1 MPLISV
7 NSASFC
13 ELEPILEQVATQT
26 GYEVMGDDEL
36 IRRAADKN
44 REDISYIHTIFLNR
58 KKPSGRLLK
67 QRYLALAKVKTAL
80 ANSLLLEKIIIHG
93 LCSMMVPPDFSHIL
107 KVGIMADEKFRG
119 AKMMDKT
126 GLSRTEVQKL
136 IAADDALL
144 LSWADILNFGD
155 PWDPSKY
162 DLFIPIHKKTVQE
175 AVTSI
180 IKYSGSRFVRKDDR
194 SMEKAVNFL
203 LASKVELAL
212 ASEGHEIQARA
223 YGSEIVLTIPKNII
237 LLGKFEEELREI
249 ASKVPGVKK
258 VNTELS
264 AEFYRKKTSNLNRGK
279 SGAKLLLVDDE
290 REFVHTLSERLLMR
304 EIGSAVVYDGEQALA
319 YIEEENP
326 PVIILDLK
334 MPGIDGIEVLRRV
347 KASHADI
354 SVIILSGHG
363 SKEDEKKCLEL
374 GAVAYLQKPVD
385 IDNLTSLLKKI
396 NENIQD
402 ENRIEKSE
410 N

>member
-13 ELEPILEQVATQT
+13 ELEPILEQVSTLT
-26 GYEVMGDDEL
+26 GYEVIGDDEL
-36 IRRAADKN
+36 IRRAADEN
-44 REDISYIHTIFLNR
+44 RKDISYIHKIFLNQ

-67 QRYLALAKVKTAL
+67 QRYLALAKVKTTL
-80 ANSLLLEKIIIHG
+80 AKSLLLEKIVIHG

-107 KVGIMADEKFRG
+107 KVGIMADEKFRA
-119 AKMMDKT
+119 AKMMEKT
-126 GLSRTEVQKL
+126 GLSMPEVQKL

-144 LSWADILNFGD
+144 HSWANILNFGD

-180 IKYSGSRFVRKDDR
+180 IKYSGSRFVRKDER

-212 ASEGHEIQARA
+212 ASEGHEIQVRA
-223 YGSEIVLTIPKNII
+223 YGSEVVLTIPKNII
-237 LLGKFEEELREI
+237 LLGKFEDELREI

-264 AEFYRKKTSNLNRGK
+264 AEFYKRKTSDFNRGK

-354 SVIILSGHG
+354 NVIILSGHG

-402 ENRIEKSE
+402 GNRIESSE

>member
-13 ELEPILEQVATQT
+13 ELEPILEQVATLT

-36 IRRAADKN
+36 IRRAADNN
-44 REDISYIHTIFLNR
+44 REDISYIHKIFLNR

-80 ANSLLLEKIIIHG
+80 AKSLLLEKIIIHG

-119 AKMMDKT
+119 EKMMDKT

-144 LSWADILNFGD
+144 HSWADILNFGD

-194 SMEKAVNFL
+194 SMGKAVNFL

-212 ASEGHEIQARA
+212 ASEGHEIQVRA
-223 YGSEIVLTIPKNII
+223 YGSEVVLTIPKNII

-264 AEFYRKKTSNLNRGK
+264 AEFYRKKTSDSNRGK

-354 SVIILSGHG
+354 NVIILSGHG

-396 NENIQD
+396 NENVQD

>member
-1 MPLISV
+1 M
-7 NSASFC
+7 
-13 ELEPILEQVATQT
+13 T
-26 GYEVMGDDEL
+26 GYEVMGDDEI
-36 IRRAADKN
+36 IRRAADQD
-44 REDISYIHTIFLNR
+44 REDISFMHKIFLNQ

-67 QRYLALAKVKTAL
+67 QRYLALAKVKTTL
-80 ANSLLLEKIIIHG
+80 AKLLLREKIVIHG
-93 LCSMMVPPDFSHIL
+93 LCSMMVPHDISHIL
-107 KVGIMADEKFRG
+107 KVGIMADEKFRA
-119 AKMMDKT
+119 AKIMEKT
-126 GLSRTEVQKL
+126 GLSMPEVQKL

-144 LSWADILNFGD
+144 RSWANILNFGD

-162 DLFIPIHKKTVQE
+162 DLFVPIHKKTVQE

-180 IKYSGSRFVRKDDR
+180 FKYSGSRFVRKDER
-194 SMEKAVNFL
+194 SMEKAANFL

-212 ASEGHEIQARA
+212 ATEGHEIQVRA
-223 YGSEIVLTIPKNII
+223 YGWEVVLTIPKNII
-237 LLGKFEEELREI
+237 LLNKFEDELREI

-264 AEFYRKKTSNLNRGK
+264 AEFYRKKTSDSNRGK
-279 SGAKLLLVDDE
+279 PGAKLLLVDDE

-347 KASHADI
+347 KSSHPDI
-354 SVIILSGHG
+354 NVIILSGHG

-402 ENRIEKSE
+402 GDRIESSE

>member
-13 ELEPILEQVATQT
+13 ELEPILEQVATLT
-26 GYEVMGDDEL
+26 EYEVMGDDEL
-36 IRRAADKN
+36 IRRAAEEN
-44 REDISYIHTIFLNR
+44 REDISFIHKVFLNQ

-67 QRYLALAKVKTAL
+67 QRYLAMAKVKTAL
-80 ANSLLLEKIIIHG
+80 AKCLLLEKIVIHG
-93 LCSMMVPPDFSHIL
+93 LCSMMVPHDLSHIL
-107 KVGIMADEKFRG
+107 KVGIMADESFRG
-119 AKMMDKT
+119 AKMMEKT
-126 GLSRTEVQKL
+126 GLSMPEVQKL

-144 LSWADILNFGD
+144 RSWANILNFGD

-180 IKYSGSRFVRKDDR
+180 IKYSGSRFVRKDER
-194 SMEKAVNFL
+194 SMEKAANFL

-212 ASEGHEIQARA
+212 ASEGHEIQVRA
-223 YGSEIVLTIPKNII
+223 YGPEVVLTIPKNII
-237 LLGKFEEELREI
+237 LLGKFEDELREI

-264 AEFYRKKTSNLNRGK
+264 AEFYKKKTLNLNRGK

-354 SVIILSGHG
+354 NVIILSGHG

-402 ENRIEKSE
+402 GSRIESSE
-410 N
+410 Y